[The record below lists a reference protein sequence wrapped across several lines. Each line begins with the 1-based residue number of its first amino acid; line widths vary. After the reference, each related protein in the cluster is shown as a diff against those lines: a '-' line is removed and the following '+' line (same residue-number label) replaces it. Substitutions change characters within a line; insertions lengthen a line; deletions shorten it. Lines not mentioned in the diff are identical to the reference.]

1 MLDTFRGVKCHSFY
15 RRTTQR
21 VRLKGLKRCKTGR
34 KVCYVS
40 KSAKTCI
47 HCRYN
52 KCLSIGMSPNLL
64 QGKRVKQCPT
74 EAETGDKFGEVPM
87 ENHCETV
94 TRSRDRDCHSQQR
107 TLQST
112 GKVQSEAT
120 RHSSDLKAFWRIM
133 KPETKWIKFLLHK
146 LATITTDT
154 GLSSCLSQRY
164 VSRLKRT
171 TLLLI
176 WNPNTPQPA
185 GKVSH

>member
-1 MLDTFRGVKCHSFY
+1 MLDTFLGVKCHSFY

-40 KSAKTCI
+40 QSAKTCI

-64 QGKRVKQCPT
+64 QGKRVKRCST
-74 EAETGDKFGEVPM
+74 EAETGDQLGDDKFGQVPM
-87 ENHCETV
+87 ENHCE
-94 TRSRDRDCHSQQR
+94 R

-112 GKVQSEAT
+112 GKVQPEAT
-120 RHSSDLKAFWRIM
+120 RHSFDLKAFWRIM
-133 KPETKWIKFLLHK
+133 KPKTKLIQFLLHK

-171 TLLLI
+171 SLLLI